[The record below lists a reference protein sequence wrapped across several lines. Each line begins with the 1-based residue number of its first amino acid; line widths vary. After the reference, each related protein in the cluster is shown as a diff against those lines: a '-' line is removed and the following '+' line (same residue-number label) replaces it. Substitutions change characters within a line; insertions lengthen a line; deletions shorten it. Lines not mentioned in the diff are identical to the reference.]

1 MVKGSSGKGLLVNMV
16 KGHITTC
23 IHHWGMPRMVAMLG
37 PDHDV
42 KPLTNGDYN
51 PHRFSPTLKVGT
63 VTAYAFVWIT
73 KYYTDSKHEAVR
85 VLAHSSAMGHGTN
98 IIASLVDETGNPTGG
113 LFGIAVGT
121 MGMLSTDAYVLTMDM
136 FGPVADNAG
145 GGIMEMSQQP
155 ESVWE
160 ITDVLDAVRN
170 TTKAITKGFA
180 IGSAA
185 LATFLLSSAII
196 SLLNSAFACSAV
208 GRTAQEVNN
217 EVRRQFIERPGI
229 MVSSP
234 TSHVRESQTTFAI
247 VVSASLQEMIKPGAW
262 ATISPVVIGVLG
274 LFFRLLGHYTGQ
286 QLLGAKVVA
295 LMLMFATVVGI
306 LLALFLNTA
315 GSAWDNSKKYIET
328 GALGRQS

>member
-1 MVKGSSGKGLLVNMV
+1 
-16 KGHITTC
+16 
-23 IHHWGMPRMVAMLG
+23 
-37 PDHDV
+37 
-42 KPLTNGDYN
+42 
-51 PHRFSPTLKVGT
+51 
-63 VTAYAFVWIT
+63 
-73 KYYTDSKHEAVR
+73 
-85 VLAHSSAMGHGTN
+85 
-98 IIASLVDETGNPTGG
+98 
-113 LFGIAVGT
+113 
-121 MGMLSTDAYVLTMDM
+121 MDM

-247 VVSASLQEMIKPGAW
+247 VASASLQEMIKPGAW
-262 ATISPVVIGVLG
+262 ATISPVVIG

-328 GALGRQS
+328 GALGRQSQSSRS